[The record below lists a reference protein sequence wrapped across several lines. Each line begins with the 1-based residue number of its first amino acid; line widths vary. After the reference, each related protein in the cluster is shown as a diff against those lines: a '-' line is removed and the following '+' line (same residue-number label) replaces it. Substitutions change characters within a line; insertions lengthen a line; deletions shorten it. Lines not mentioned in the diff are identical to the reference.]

1 MISSMTGYGK
11 SVVQENGTLVE
22 TEIKSLNNR
31 FLDLSIKLPKNLYNK
46 ELEIREKIKSRISRG
61 KIYLTITV
69 TKEGIEQKF
78 APYNSE
84 GVKYALDVL
93 KEVKET
99 AGLTDEITLADL
111 LNFQT
116 LFFDDNDAQDNDD
129 IDLVLQSIGDAIID
143 LEKMRKDEGAELQK
157 DLTNR
162 INLIGEYLTKI
173 EGQVKNNTADY
184 FNRIKERA
192 KVLFADLVE
201 YPDRLSAE
209 LALITERYDVTEEC
223 VRLRSHLKMFN
234 DTLIKSDDAGRRLNF
249 IVQEMNREA
258 NTINSKSI
266 SSDVSHLGIM
276 IKEEL
281 EKIREQIQNIE

>member
-46 ELEIREKIKSRISRG
+46 ELEIREKVKSRISRG

-93 KEVKET
+93 KEVKKT
-99 AGLTDEITLADL
+99 AGLTNEITLTDL

-116 LFFDDNDAQDNDD
+116 LFFDDNGTQDNDD
-129 IDLVLQSIGDAIID
+129 IELVLQSIGEAIID

-162 INLIGEYLTKI
+162 INLISEYLTKI
-173 EGQVKNNTADY
+173 ELQVKNNTAEY

-192 KVLFADLVE
+192 KVLFTDLAE

-223 VRLRSHLKMFN
+223 VRLRSHLKMFG
-234 DTLIKSDDAGRRLNF
+234 DTLAKSDDAGRRLNF